1 MEAVPF
7 FQLYQDTIGQKM
19 KNLQQGDPMQ
29 RENKWSMYGRI
40 FFSAWATLCV
50 ALFVLFSGRAS
61 VLHGSLLFNWEII
74 LPKLSRIEP
83 INYLADI
90 IGAFFGVAFF
100 FLACTSLGTIF
111 TSLLWDE
118 KSDISN
124 KPARPILI
132 GSAFLIG
139 SGLFSI
145 IFLTLGGLYKLTP
158 AFVIA
163 ITLGGLVLGLRS
175 FVKFIKTHAEDHS
188 FNLFEGTDNNARL
201 VYGLSLGILLLSL
214 MYSSSRLS
222 YDSVALYFSDA
233 KITAMTNHIQYFLND
248 SFIAS
253 SFHTGIQYAA
263 IAQIFG
269 DQAARLYSWAN
280 GFVIIIFTLALG
292 EQLGLSKQARR
303 ILLALLLTTTAFTD
317 LLGDGKID
325 LAASAPAVA
334 AVYWMVVNGIKARNS
349 GFFFVGF
356 LAGFAIISRPFN
368 AVLLGIFFALFYLQE
383 MYSAWKND
391 GLNLKS
397 LFSRF
402 FWLLSAL
409 LGLALFHLAAN
420 WMILGD
426 PLAAF
431 TNAAKL
437 NTSGWQWS
445 FDPNEIWAFRAFYPF
460 VVTFL
465 NSPQSLGTISPLFLA
480 FFPGVF
486 IKNVRERL
494 FEQKT
499 LLYLTSLTLITLLLW
514 IMLFFTVVEI
524 RYVFFLWI
532 ILFMP
537 LAVIAEGLFDLKD
550 DIGKIMK
557 LMLVVVLLFVNFR
570 VIYISLDTYSPLDSR
585 GNPQC
590 NNYYFCDYLKPI
602 NDQAALGERVLTL
615 SAFRYYLR
623 SDLFACST
631 KADEYSVLRAASLRS
646 TDEFWEEAYRQGY
659 TYVAYEKNYTV
670 RHLYMDFV
678 PSPDN
683 IPSWMSLMP
692 IYGNSEDYI
701 VAYKINVHT
710 PPVFKTKTCMQDE
723 NRIWEVVPVASK

>member
-1 MEAVPF
+1 
-7 FQLYQDTIGQKM
+7 
-19 KNLQQGDPMQ
+19 
-29 RENKWSMYGRI
+29 MYGKI
-40 FFSAWATLCV
+40 FFSAWATLCI
-50 ALFVLFSGRAS
+50 ALFVLFSGRVSA
-61 VLHGSLLFNWEII
+61 LHSSLLFNWEII

-83 INYLADI
+83 IDYFANI
-90 IGAFFGVAFF
+90 IGALFGVALFS
-100 FLACTSLGTIF
+100 LACISLGTIF

-139 SGLFSI
+139 SGILSI

-163 ITLGGLVLGLRS
+163 ITLGGLLLGLRS
-175 FVKFIKTHAEDHS
+175 FMKLIKTHAEDHS

-233 KITAMTNHIQYFLND
+233 KITAMTSRIQFFLND

-263 IAQIFG
+263 ITQIFG
-269 DQAARLYSWAN
+269 DQAARLYSWVN
-280 GFVIIIFTLALG
+280 GLVIIIFTLAMG
-292 EQLGLSKQARR
+292 QQLGLSKQARR
-303 ILLALLLTTTAFTD
+303 IMLALLLTTTAFTD

-325 LAASAPAVA
+325 LATSAPAVA

-397 LFSRF
+397 LISRF

-409 LGLALFHLAAN
+409 LSLALFHLAAN
-420 WMILGD
+420 WIILGD

-465 NSPQSLGTISPLFLA
+465 NSSQSLGTISPLFLA
-480 FFPGVF
+480 FLPGIF
-486 IKNVRERL
+486 IKDIRKNISAMTPL
-494 FEQKT
+494 IK
-499 LLYLTSLTLITLLLW
+499 LTSIAIVTLLLW
-514 IMLFFTVVEI
+514 ITIFFTVVEI

-537 LAVIAEGLFDLKD
+537 LGVITEKVLSLKENT
-550 DIGKIMK
+550 GKIMG
-557 LMLVVVLLFVNFR
+557 LMLIAVLLFVNFR
-570 VIYISLDTYSPLDSR
+570 VVYISLDTYSPIDKQ

-590 NNYYFCDYLKPI
+590 YGHVFCDYLKSI
-602 NDQAALGERVLTL
+602 NDSAEQGERVLTMN
-615 SAFRYYLR
+615 AYRYYLR

-631 KADEYSVLRAASLRS
+631 RADEYNIIHDASLKS
-646 TDEFWEEAYRQGY
+646 SDLFWEEVYRQGY
-659 TYVAYEKNYTV
+659 TYIAYEKNYSV
-670 RHLYMDFV
+670 RHLYMDFI
-678 PSPDN
+678 PSPTN
-683 IPSWMSLMP
+683 TPSWMELEP
-692 IYGNSEDYI
+692 IYGNSEYSVI
-701 VAYKINVHT
+701 AYKINVHEAPT
-710 PPVFKTKTCMQDE
+710 SRMKICTQNE
-723 NRIWEVVPVASK
+723 NKIWEVQPVNSERLWYIN